1 MGANSSKGAANLAS
15 VLQGRMNKVSNRS
28 AIVAAEM
35 GVILDGKKLKVD
47 SMPDYALMPD
57 DYSVGSNLYCLHK
70 DCVHIEHLKSH
81 CNYLHSLPGS
91 HVNETIN
98 TPSCQFKDCPEN
110 CLKNGLHKGD
120 RVLVIWTNDGEPI
133 IVDRIV

>member
-1 MGANSSKGAANLAS
+1 MGANSSKGAAKLAS

-35 GVILDGKKLKVD
+35 GVILDGNKLKVD
-47 SMPDYALMPD
+47 SIPDNVLMPD
-57 DYSVGSNLYCLHK
+57 DYSVGSNLYCLQHYGCIHAEGEK
-70 DCVHIEHLKSH
+70 C
-81 CNYLHSLPGS
+81 
-91 HVNETIN
+91 
-98 TPSCQFKDCPEN
+98 PSK